1 MDRISRMLQNAGP
14 QGGNMAA
21 PTSDAPQVDTAEQ
34 ISISSLALLKMLKHG
49 ASWLLGML
57 RMSPMCRMGFK
68 NHTRLLLCV
77 CCQNLALHENQ
88 QLLMGPLSCAVPQ
101 YSGCTQALQSS
112 TAALDNGMCTLC
124 R

>member
-49 ASWLLGML
+49 ASWLIVMVSGH
-57 RMSPMCRMGFK
+57 RQ
-68 NHTRLLLCV
+68 V
-77 CCQNLALHENQ
+77 VLAF
-88 QLLMGPLSCAVPQ
+88 Q
-101 YSGCTQALQSS
+101 YVIMVS
-112 TAALDNGMCTLC
+112 TYSACLITTW
-124 R
+124 

>member
-49 ASWLLGML
+49 ASWLIVVFSCHHQDVLAVKDL
-57 RMSPMCRMGFK
+57 ILVSSFHKCLIA
-68 NHTRLLLCV
+68 TR
-77 CCQNLALHENQ
+77 
-88 QLLMGPLSCAVPQ
+88 
-101 YSGCTQALQSS
+101 
-112 TAALDNGMCTLC
+112 
-124 R
+124 

>member
-49 ASWLLGML
+49 ASWLIDMFSCHQSG
-57 RMSPMCRMGFK
+57 RAA
-68 NHTRLLLCV
+68 TRHLI
-77 CCQNLALHENQ
+77 
-88 QLLMGPLSCAVPQ
+88 AVSMFHDCLVTKQ
-101 YSGCTQALQSS
+101 
-112 TAALDNGMCTLC
+112 
-124 R
+124 

>member
-49 ASWLLGML
+49 ASWVID
-57 RMSPMCRMGFK
+57 MSSCYRQD
-68 NHTRLLLCV
+68 V
-77 CCQNLALHENQ
+77 LAL
-88 QLLMGPLSCAVPQ
+88 Q
-101 YSGCTQALQSS
+101 YLIIVSVFYERLITTQ
-112 TAALDNGMCTLC
+112 
-124 R
+124 

>member
-49 ASWLLGML
+49 ASWLIDM
-57 RMSPMCRMGFK
+57 F
-68 NHTRLLLCV
+68 
-77 CCQNLALHENQ
+77 
-88 QLLMGPLSCAVPQ
+88 SCH
-101 YSGCTQALQSS
+101 
-112 TAALDNGMCTLC
+112 
-124 R
+124 